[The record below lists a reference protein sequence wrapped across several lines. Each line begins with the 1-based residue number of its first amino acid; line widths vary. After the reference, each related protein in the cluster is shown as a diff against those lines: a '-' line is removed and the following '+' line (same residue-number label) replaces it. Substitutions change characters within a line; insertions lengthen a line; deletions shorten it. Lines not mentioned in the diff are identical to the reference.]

1 MFKSIGKSLTELS
14 TDLRDRQDWEVG
26 MLRALDR
33 VLDPNT
39 FAFDPV
45 SSILAVGESP
55 PYFIGSDRCHDIG
68 LDRYY

>member
-26 MLRALDR
+26 ALRALDR
-33 VLDPNT
+33 VLDANT

>member
-1 MFKSIGKSLTELS
+1 MFKSIGKSLAELS

-26 MLRALDR
+26 TLRTLEC
-33 VLDPNT
+33 VLDANA

-45 SSILAVGESP
+45 SSILAVGELP
-55 PYFIGSDRCHDIG
+55 PYFIGSDRCPDIG